1 MNNLMIDFY
10 EFTMGQVYYNSGK
23 KDTIACFDLFFR
35 KCPDNAS
42 FVIANGVDRCL
53 QFLENFRFTAEE
65 IDYLRSLDTF
75 SEDYLEYLSGIR
87 FSGEVTAVKD
97 GEVVFPNEPI
107 LTVKAPIIEAQLV
120 ETALLLIINHSSL
133 ITTKASRIIRA
144 AGGRSVMEFGSRRAH
159 GFDAANYGATCACM
173 AGALGTACTLA
184 GFSTGVKVLGTM
196 AHSFVQSFKNEYE
209 AFKAYALTFP
219 DNAVLLVDT
228 YDTLRSGIPN
238 VIRVNNEV
246 LKPIGKSVKG
256 IRIDSGDLA
265 YLSKMARN
273 MLDDAGMYDT
283 DICVSNSLD
292 EYIISDLIS
301 QGAPINSFGVGE
313 NMITSKSSPVL
324 SGVYKLAETIENGI
338 VTPTMKISDNVGKI
352 TNPAEKDIIR
362 LYDARGKIITDVI
375 TLKDEVIDE
384 DEYTLIDPEN
394 TWKTKTITNFT
405 AKNIR
410 DIVMIDGKR
419 CFDSVPLEI
428 SQKFL
433 REELNTLWEE
443 NLRLTNPQTFIISL
457 SSGLMDLKNEI
468 LHKHKNFKANL

>member
-10 EFTMGQVYYNSGK
+10 EFTMGQVYFNSGK

-75 SEDYLEYLSGIR
+75 SEDYLEYLSSIR

-196 AHSFVQSFKNEYE
+196 AHSFVQSFENEYE

-338 VTPTMKISDNVGKI
+338 ITPTMKISDNVGKI

-362 LYDARGKIITDVI
+362 MYDARGKIITDVI

-384 DEYTLIDPEN
+384 CEYTLIDPEN

-410 DIVMIDGKR
+410 DIVMIDGNR

>member
-10 EFTMGQVYYNSGK
+10 EFTMGQVYFNSGK

-283 DICVSNSLD
+283 EICVSNSLD

-375 TLKDEVIDE
+375 TLKDEIIDE

>member
-10 EFTMGQVYYNSGK
+10 EFTMGQVYFNSGK

-196 AHSFVQSFKNEYE
+196 AHSFVQSFENEYE

-338 VTPTMKISDNVGKI
+338 ITPTMKISDNVGKI

-362 LYDARGKIITDVI
+362 MYDARGKIITDVI

-384 DEYTLIDPEN
+384 YEYTLIDPEN

-410 DIVMIDGKR
+410 DIVMIDGNR

>member
-238 VIRVNNEV
+238 VIRINNEV
-246 LKPIGKSVKG
+246 LKPIGKSVKC

-283 DICVSNSLD
+283 EICVSNSLD

-394 TWKTKTITNFT
+394 TWKTKTITNFI